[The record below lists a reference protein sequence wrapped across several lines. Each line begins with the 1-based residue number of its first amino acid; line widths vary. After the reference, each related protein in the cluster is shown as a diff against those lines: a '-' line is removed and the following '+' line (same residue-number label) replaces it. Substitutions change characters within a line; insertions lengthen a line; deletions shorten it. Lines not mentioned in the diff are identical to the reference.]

1 MIRRSSA
8 LRFVLFAA
16 IALVMAL
23 VFPRRAFAGTLQIRD
38 EAHVLAPGDA
48 DRLRSQVASEPFDA
62 RLVFTSDYAEAT
74 DLSRFVGSLVDEPNM
89 VVVGVD
95 PRHRHVQVHFG
106 IGSGIARTE
115 RPAIETAGTGDFR
128 NGDWAGGAGAIFRT
142 AAQSVTGG
150 SSAQPAQPQGT
161 RAPSSGFGSGLVW
174 LLLIGGGIAAIAWL
188 AFARRQAG
196 YGAMGGPGGYSG
208 GYGPGPY
215 GGGYGPSS
223 GGMGPVGGG
232 IIGAGLGGLAG
243 YELGKLEGERA
254 ERDRERIIEDDRGG
268 APDNNYD
275 DGGGGSSW
283 DDGGGDG
290 GGSGWGD
297 GGGDGGGGGSD
308 F

>member
-16 IALVMAL
+16 IALFTAL
-23 VFPRRAFAGTLQIRD
+23 VFPHRAFAGTLQIRD
-38 EAHVLAPGDA
+38 EAHVLAAGDA
-48 DRLRSQVASEPFDA
+48 DRLRSQVASAPFDA
-62 RLVFTSDYAEAT
+62 RLVFTTDYVEAT

-106 IGSGIARTE
+106 TGSGIARTE
-115 RPAIETAGTGDFR
+115 RSAIETAGTGDFR
-128 NGDWAGGAGAIFRT
+128 NGDWAGGAGAIFRS

-150 SSAQPAQPQGT
+150 SPAEPQGT
-161 RAPSSGFGSGLVW
+161 RAPSSGFGSPLVW
-174 LLLIGGGIAAIAWL
+174 LLLIGGGVAAIAW
-188 AFARRQAG
+188 FARRQAMGGSG
-196 YGAMGGPGGYSG
+196 YGAGPYAG
-208 GYGPGPY
+208 GYGQGPY
-215 GGGYGPSS
+215 GGGYGPPA

-243 YELGKLEGERA
+243 YELGKLEGER
-254 ERDRERIIEDDRGG
+254 EGRDRERIIEDDRGG
-268 APDNNYD
+268 VPDNNYD

-297 GGGDGGGGGSD
+297 GGGGDGGGGGSD

>member
-16 IALVMAL
+16 IALFTAL
-23 VFPRRAFAGTLQIRD
+23 VFPHRAFAGTLQIRD

-48 DRLRSQVASEPFDA
+48 DRLRSQVASAPFDA
-62 RLVFTSDYAEAT
+62 RLVFTTDYAEAT

-115 RPAIETAGTGDFR
+115 RSAIETSGTGDFR

-150 SSAQPAQPQGT
+150 SPAGAQAT
-161 RAPSSGFGSGLVW
+161 RAPSSGFGSPLVW
-174 LLLIGGGIAAIAWL
+174 LLLIGGGVAAIAW
-188 AFARRQAG
+188 FARRQAMGGSPYGG
-196 YGAMGGPGGYSG
+196 YGAGPYAG
-208 GYGPGPY
+208 GYGQGPY
-215 GGGYGPSS
+215 GGGYGPPA

-243 YELGKLEGERA
+243 YELGKLEGER
-254 ERDRERIIEDDRGG
+254 EGRDRERIIEDDRGG
-268 APDNNYD
+268 VPDNNYD

-297 GGGDGGGGGSD
+297 GGGGDGGGGGSD

>member
-1 MIRRSSA
+1 MVRRSSA

-16 IALVMAL
+16 IALVTAL
-23 VFPRRAFAGTLQIRD
+23 AFPHRAFAGTLQIRD

-48 DRLRSQVASEPFDA
+48 DRLRSQVASAPFDA

-106 IGSGIARTE
+106 IGSGIARSE

-150 SSAQPAQPQGT
+150 SSAQPQGT
-161 RAPSSGFGSGLVW
+161 RAPSSGFGSPLAW
-174 LLLIGGGIAAIAWL
+174 LLLVGGGIAALAW
-188 AFARRQAG
+188 FARRQAG
-196 YGAMGGPGGYSG
+196 YGAMSRPPYGGYGAGPGGYG
-208 GYGPGPY
+208 AGPY
-215 GGGYGPSS
+215 GGGYGPPS

-254 ERDRERIIEDDRGG
+254 ERDRERIIEDDRGV
-268 APDNNYD
+268 PDNNYD

-283 DDGGGDG
+283 DDGGG
-290 GGSGWGD
+290 GSGWGD
-297 GGGDGGGGGSD
+297 GGGGDSGGGGSD